1 MRQMARSKRVF
12 RRYLPDTFTPKIVET
27 VLLSSAVLCS
37 VPKEIGMSR
46 RWSAILTL
54 FLLLPTLLSACG
66 SGKAGGVKL
75 ASESALPENVRNAP
89 ERVRTAYRF
98 AVANPDALKNV
109 PCYCG
114 CGAIGHKSNLA
125 CYVREFDSGGKPVF
139 DDHALGCSICVD
151 IAQDVMNMTAE
162 GRAPADI
169 RAQIVATYSKFG
181 PPNQ

>member
-1 MRQMARSKRVF
+1 MRQMARSQRVF
-12 RRYLPDTFTPKIVET
+12 RRYTSDTFPPKMVT
-27 VLLSSAVLCS
+27 TAPLSWAALCP

-46 RWSAILTL
+46 RWFAILAL
-54 FLLLPTLLSACG
+54 LLLLPTLLSAC
-66 SGKAGGVKL
+66 SSAKAGGVKL
-75 ASESALPENVRNAP
+75 AAESALPENVRNAP
-89 ERVRTAYRF
+89 ERVRTAYQF

-125 CYVREFDSGGKPVF
+125 CYVREFDSSGKPVF

-151 IAQDVMNMTAE
+151 IAQDVMKMTAE
-162 GRAPADI
+162 GRAPTDT